1 MARAVWAALMRLMAP
16 LAAKVHCKEARHILR
31 NPVGVAAALQPL
43 ALLLRGAQCLLVLE
57 AQVGRGRR
65 QWSVTVLA
73 AVVLA
78 GTLALGARAVPPLL
92 ARLLR
97 LLQAAAAAVL
107 LVIVLHSAAA
117 AAAALASLE

>member
-1 MARAVWAALMRLMAP
+1 MARAVRAALMRLMAP
-16 LAAKVHCKEARHILR
+16 LAVKAHCKEARHTLYR
-31 NPVGVAAALQPL
+31 LEAETAALQPL

-73 AVVLA
+73 AVVLE
-78 GTLALGARAVPPLL
+78 GTLALGARAVPPLM

-97 LLQAAAAAVL
+97 FLQAAVVL
-107 LVIVLHSAAA
+107 LVIVLQPEAAV
-117 AAAALASLE
+117 AAALASLE

>member
-1 MARAVWAALMRLMAP
+1 MARAVRAALMRLMAP
-16 LAAKVHCKEARHILR
+16 LAVKAHCKEARHTLYR
-31 NPVGVAAALQPL
+31 LEAETAALQPL

-73 AVVLA
+73 AVVLE
-78 GTLALGARAVPPLL
+78 GTLALGARAVPPLM

-97 LLQAAAAAVL
+97 FLQAAAAVVL
-107 LVIVLHSAAA
+107 LVIVLQPEAAV
-117 AAAALASLE
+117 AAALASLE

>member
-1 MARAVWAALMRLMAP
+1 MAP
-16 LAAKVHCKEARHILR
+16 LAAKVHCKEAQHILR

-65 QWSVTVLA
+65 QRPMPVLA
-73 AVVLA
+73 VVVLA
-78 GTLALGARAVPPLL
+78 GTLALGARAVPALL

-97 LLQAAAAAVL
+97 PLQAAAVAVL
-107 LVIVLHSAAA
+107 LVMVLHSAAA
-117 AAAALASLE
+117 VAAVLASLE

>member
-1 MARAVWAALMRLMAP
+1 MARAVRAALMRLMAP

-31 NPVGVAAALQPL
+31 GPVGVAAALQPL

-65 QWSVTVLA
+65 QCPVTVLA
-73 AVVLA
+73 AAVLA
-78 GTLALGARAVPPLL
+78 GTLALGARVVPPLM

-97 LLQAAAAAVL
+97 PLQAAVVAVL
-107 LVIVLHSAAA
+107 LVMVLHSAAA
-117 AAAALASLE
+117 VAAVLASLE